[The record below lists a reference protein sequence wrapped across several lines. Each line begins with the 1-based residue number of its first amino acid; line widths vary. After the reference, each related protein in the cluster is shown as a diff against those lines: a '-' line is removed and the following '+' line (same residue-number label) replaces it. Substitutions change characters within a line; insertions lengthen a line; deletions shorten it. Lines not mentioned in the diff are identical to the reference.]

1 MSQEPYLKSP
11 CGHCNGRI
19 SFPASARGMA
29 VTCPHCGQQT
39 VLDAAAAAPAP
50 AAEPAPTQA
59 APAEPAAQKLVARP
73 TATATAAKPVA
84 AKPLSEAQKA
94 AIAAARA
101 SNPVSRTASAKP
113 VNKKSVVI
121 KTQWADDADGAEDV
135 PPAKPVRCDF
145 CGTKVPPG
153 ATNCP
158 DCDTAVNVP
167 SAEEVKP
174 SWFRRIGLGLVFIL
188 ALVAAG
194 RWGQYYLSLR
204 TKEGKGGRP
213 LKDAIELL
221 YHKQETQPGTALSF
235 VRGAV
240 TNHSAVPWFDVKVE
254 CELLDK
260 NGVSLGKFSDSK
272 ILLEPH
278 KLFPFNISLLDPDAK
293 SYTNLTVTA
302 VR

>member
-1 MSQEPYLKSP
+1 MSQESYLKSP

-50 AAEPAPTQA
+50 AAEPALTQG

-73 TATATAAKPVA
+73 TAIATAKPVTA
-84 AKPLSEAQKA
+84 NPLTEAQKA

-121 KTQWADDADGAEDV
+121 KTQWADDADGAEDL

-153 ATNCP
+153 ATKCP

-167 SAEEVKP
+167 SAEEAKP
-174 SWFRRIGLGLVFIL
+174 SWFRRIGLVLVLIL

-302 VR
+302 MR

>member
-1 MSQEPYLKSP
+1 
-11 CGHCNGRI
+11 
-19 SFPASARGMA
+19 MA

-73 TATATAAKPVA
+73 TATAAKPVA

-167 SAEEVKP
+167 LAEEVKP

>member
-1 MSQEPYLKSP
+1 M
-11 CGHCNGRI
+11 
-19 SFPASARGMA
+19 
-29 VTCPHCGQQT
+29 
-39 VLDAAAAAPAP
+39 
-50 AAEPAPTQA
+50 
-59 APAEPAAQKLVARP
+59 
-73 TATATAAKPVA
+73 
-84 AKPLSEAQKA
+84 
-94 AIAAARA
+94 
-101 SNPVSRTASAKP
+101 
-113 VNKKSVVI
+113 
-121 KTQWADDADGAEDV
+121 
-135 PPAKPVRCDF
+135 
-145 CGTKVPPG
+145 
-153 ATNCP
+153 
-158 DCDTAVNVP
+158 NVP
-167 SAEEVKP
+167 LAEVVKP
-174 SWFRRIGLGLVFIL
+174 SWFRRIGLVLVFIL

>member
-1 MSQEPYLKSP
+1 
-11 CGHCNGRI
+11 
-19 SFPASARGMA
+19 
-29 VTCPHCGQQT
+29 
-39 VLDAAAAAPAP
+39 
-50 AAEPAPTQA
+50 
-59 APAEPAAQKLVARP
+59 
-73 TATATAAKPVA
+73 
-84 AKPLSEAQKA
+84 
-94 AIAAARA
+94 
-101 SNPVSRTASAKP
+101 
-113 VNKKSVVI
+113 
-121 KTQWADDADGAEDV
+121 V

-167 SAEEVKP
+167 PAEEVKP

-240 TNHSAVPWFDVKVE
+240 TNHSAVTWLDVKVE